1 VTKKSGGKMVEGN
14 NNRLFLQRHLSHT
27 ITAALFSMILIFG
40 TSVVSLSFQQPHK
53 EANASPQLQGVP
65 PPQISPS
72 TACDPIKSEQVY
84 PVRVYQKWPWAFIYT
99 VYKGQGLVLKT
110 LLANSNDLLD
120 SISVPHFKIE
130 YGGKSKIIRFCN
142 EMNSEPKITPE
153 TTRYGVK
160 YDRLTWGFTKV
171 FNEPDLQGT
180 LNINYN
186 IIIKTSRSLCEKGA
200 EAECYRFVPTV
211 SFSWKPPPFPSSCS
225 VEQLQNCPI
234 TRTIPEKL
242 TKFTAFYKL
251 DYGKTSGMT
260 LTSDYNN
267 LPAAILLN
275 LGPQLIQ
282 QLETRFR
289 AVTDGGEGTYDNVHN
304 THMNQGVSIPACR
317 ETKFDCLHMHWR
329 WTDARDP
336 RQRVPL
342 DPLVDTITDLQL
354 PKQLSGTAYF
364 TPGQTIDIAILKDH
378 SDKAYEAFPNDPL
391 RLVDREP
398 IASASSPK
406 APPYNGGPF
415 VLNASF
421 HPVMW
426 YIASVKNTNEA
437 EFFRHG
443 MFVLDTS

>member
-1 VTKKSGGKMVEGN
+1 MVKGN
-14 NNRLFLQRHLSHT
+14 NNRLFIQGHLSHS
-27 ITAALFSMILIFG
+27 IIAALFSVILILG
-40 TSVVSLSFQQPHK
+40 TSGVSLSFQQPQR
-53 EANASPQLQGVP
+53 EAYASPQSQGV

-72 TACDPIKSEQVY
+72 TSCDPMRSEQVY

-110 LLANSNDLLD
+110 LLADSNDLLD

-142 EMNSEPKITPE
+142 EMSSEPKITTE
-153 TTRYGVK
+153 TNRLGLK

-180 LNINYN
+180 LNIIYN

-211 SFSWKPPPFPSSCS
+211 SFSWKPPPLPSSCS
-225 VEQLQNCPI
+225 VMQLQSCTLTP
-234 TRTIPEKL
+234 RIPERLAKV
-242 TKFTAFYKL
+242 TAFYKL

-267 LPAAILLN
+267 LPASLLLN

-282 QLETRFR
+282 KLETRFR
-289 AVTDGGEGTYDNVHN
+289 AVTEGGEGTYDNVHN
-304 THMNQGVSIPACR
+304 AHVNQGVSIPGCR

-354 PKQLSGTAYF
+354 PKRLSGTAYLV
-364 TPGQTIDIAILKDH
+364 PGQTIDIAILKDH
-378 SDKAYEAFPNDPL
+378 SDKAYEAFPTDPL
-391 RLVDREP
+391 RLVDGEP
-398 IASASSPK
+398 IASASAPK
-406 APPYNGGPF
+406 VPGFDQDAPF
-415 VLNASF
+415 FLTASY